1 MAKLSTGFQPLDKL
15 LGGGIESNTITEVY
29 GEAGSGKTNMALLLT
44 KTCALLGKKVI
55 YIDTEGISL
64 ERLEQIAGNDFEKVM
79 EEFRHA
85 QPYSMKEQE
94 KAVKQAVKVAESGK
108 IGLIVVD
115 SISGFYRLD
124 LGTDEESSGVRSLTS
139 QMIGLLTASR
149 RYGVPVF
156 ITNQVY
162 TDRERREYRP
172 IGGHIVD
179 HYAKTIIR
187 LDRLHGGK
195 RRAVLMKHRSKREG
209 DYALF
214 RIVERGFE
222 EVEKS
227 SDLE

>member
-1 MAKLSTGFQPLDKL
+1 
-15 LGGGIESNTITEVY
+15 
-29 GEAGSGKTNMALLLT
+29 MALLLAKSCT
-44 KTCALLGKKVI
+44 LSGKKVI
-55 YIDTEGISL
+55 YIDTEGISI
-64 ERLEQIAGNDFEKVM
+64 ERLKQISGEDFSKVF
-79 EEFRHA
+79 EEFRHT

-94 KAVKQAVKVAESGK
+94 RAVKQAIKIAESGK
-108 IGLIVVD
+108 VGLIVVD

-149 RYGVPVF
+149 RYEVPVL

-162 TDRERREYRP
+162 TDRERKEYRP

-187 LDRLHGGK
+187 LERMGK
-195 RRAVLMKHRSKREG
+195 GIRKATLMKHRSKKEG
-209 DYALF
+209 DSVLF

-222 EVEKS
+222 RVEK
-227 SDLE
+227 D